1 MKTNKIILAMALLI
15 GVGAKAYSIEDKIA
29 KTLYDRHYAK
39 AVNLVKKHTNKSYV
53 SCKLQPRDYKINEYG
68 LEYDSSMGDIFDCEA
83 NGTHYDVFVSTYN
96 GNAIIQK

>member
-1 MKTNKIILAMALLI
+1 MKTNKTILAIALLL
-15 GVGAKAYSIEDKIA
+15 GAGAKAYTLEDKIA
-29 KTLYDRHYAK
+29 QKLYDIHYEK
-39 AVNLVKKHTNKSYV
+39 AVNLVKKHLNKSYV
-53 SCKLQPRDYKINEYG
+53 SCKLQPVNYKINEYG